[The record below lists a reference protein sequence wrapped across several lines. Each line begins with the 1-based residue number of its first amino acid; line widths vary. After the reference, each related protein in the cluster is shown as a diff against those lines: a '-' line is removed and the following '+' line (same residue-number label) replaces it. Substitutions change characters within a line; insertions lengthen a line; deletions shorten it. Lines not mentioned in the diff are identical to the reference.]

1 MRDIAPRF
9 SPATLGPSTLMRLK
23 SVSTEL
29 LDASGDP
36 RLDNVLAEIE
46 LRLAVEIA
54 KLTHP
59 VAAKIPPFFRTFRAA
74 LFRAC
79 RAGEAL

>member
-1 MRDIAPRF
+1 
-9 SPATLGPSTLMRLK
+9 MRLK

-36 RLDNVLAEIE
+36 RLDAVLAEIE

-54 KLTHP
+54 KLP
-59 VAAKIPPFFRTFRAA
+59 PAKAKTASFPGHFRGPFSPLVGWERPHYKLAP
-74 LFRAC
+74 
-79 RAGEAL
+79 RAGRLVEFG